1 MCEEEG
7 HLCDP
12 SRYDKLQMKEAIWL
26 QRFEQTNLDEG
37 LSYALI
43 SGNAFCE
50 LTDKAVHEIDLPI
63 ALTNQ

>member
-1 MCEEEG
+1 
-7 HLCDP
+7 
-12 SRYDKLQMKEAIWL
+12 MKEAIWL
-26 QRFEQTNLDEG
+26 QRFEQRNLDEG

-50 LTDKAVHEIDLPI
+50 LTDKAIHEIDLSI